1 MTYCRQGHQNVSG
14 SRFCHKCG
22 EKLISSGIYAGMILG
37 DRYRVQSELGHGG
50 FGRTYLAADI
60 NRFDEVCV
68 LKEFAPQVQGNSA
81 LQKAEELFAREA
93 GVLYQLQHPQIP
105 RFRELFRVNFD
116 GEGHLFLVQDYVQ
129 GETYHRL
136 LDLRRQQ
143 GISFTEAEVTQLLL
157 QLLPVLQYIH
167 AIGVIHRDISPDNL
181 IHRYSDQLPVLI
193 DFGGVK
199 QIAAAVSKFEQPE
212 FEQPESAQ
220 PMSSAGVTRL
230 GKVGYAPP
238 EQMQTGSVF
247 SHSDLYALAVTVL
260 VLLTGREP
268 YELLT
273 GIVKWQQQISPRL
286 ATILQRMLAVQPI
299 DRYPSTIAVLQALST
314 NVSASHTNS
323 FTQPPEPDS
332 TQATLPVGGSL
343 PVGGLSPIAGS
354 SGQTAPFQQSKS
366 VAKPFGFG
374 KLLLSLLLAA
384 GIGMGWGSRDR
395 WLPLFNDQPLTQPQ
409 NSPSSKPD
417 SPNLSPEELVRK
429 AGIRNRREALS
440 INPQFH
446 IALTD
451 ATFFD
456 RYPGQR
462 GKTLT
467 DRTQDAEWRR
477 RWDAIATEWLDLL
490 EQNLSSA
497 ARQKLGRYSTADRDL
512 WKQQVNQL
520 SVSSRALYDLADA
533 KFFHLFPKR
542 QGQNFIN
549 QPIGQVW
556 QAIAA
561 DMVQSMQTGTT
572 LERIQFA
579 PGTFSKQLGDTLPP
593 GTGRTYT
600 ASLSLGQILRINLQ
614 APEQTTLF
622 SIYLP
627 KPTQAEPFLL
637 SDSTETTW
645 SGSLP
650 QSGVYEIV
658 VTSTASEAID
668 YQISLA
674 VDNVTSTPADPSASK
689 SAKPQPPDP
698 ITPSPQN

>member
-1 MTYCRQGHQNVSG
+1 MTYCRQGHQNLPG
-14 SRFCHKCG
+14 SRFCHQCG
-22 EKLISSGIYAGMILG
+22 EKLIASGVYAGMILG
-37 DRYRVQSELGHGG
+37 DRYRVQSELGQGG

-60 NRFDEVCV
+60 NRFDELCV

-116 GEGHLFLVQDYVQ
+116 GQGHLFLVQDYVQ
-129 GETYHRL
+129 GETYHHL
-136 LDLRRQQ
+136 LDLRRPQ
-143 GISFTEAEVTQLLL
+143 GKSFTETEVTQLLL

-167 AIGVIHRDISPDNL
+167 SIGVIHRDISPDNL
-181 IHRYSDQLPVLI
+181 MHRHSDQLPVLI

-199 QIAAAVSKFEQPE
+199 QIAAAVSQLEQSE
-212 FEQPESAQ
+212 FAQ
-220 PMSSAGVTRL
+220 PVPSAPGLTRL

-238 EQMQTGSVF
+238 EQMQTGAVF
-247 SHSDLYALAVTVL
+247 PHSDLYALAVTVL

-268 YELLT
+268 HEVLT
-273 GIVKWQQQISPRL
+273 GVVRWQQQISPKL
-286 ATILQRMLAVQPI
+286 SAILWRMIAVQPI
-299 DRYPSTIAVLQALST
+299 DRYPSALAVLQALSGEI
-314 NVSASHTNS
+314 SAASTDP
-323 FTQPPEPDS
+323 FTQPSQPNS
-332 TQATLPVGGSL
+332 AQATLPVAGAL
-343 PVGGLSPIAGS
+343 PVGGASRQP
-354 SGQTAPFQQSKS
+354 TPFRPSKS

-374 KLLLSLLLAA
+374 KLLLLLLAA
-384 GIGMGWGSRDR
+384 GIGIGWGSRDR
-395 WLPLFNDQPLTQPQ
+395 WLPLFNDQPVTQPQ

-417 SPNLSPEELVRK
+417 SPNFSSEELARK
-429 AGIRNRREALS
+429 AGIRNRREALGIS
-440 INPQFH
+440 PQFH
-446 IALTD
+446 IGLTD

-467 DRTQDAEWRR
+467 DRPQDAEWRK

-497 ARQKLGRYSTADRDL
+497 ARQKLGRYNAADRDR
-512 WKQQVNQL
+512 WKQQVNQR

-533 KFFHLFPKR
+533 KFFHLFPDR
-542 QGQNFIN
+542 RSQNFID

-556 QAIAA
+556 QAIAE
-561 DMVQSMQTGTT
+561 DMVQSIQTGTT

-579 PGTFSKQLGDTLPP
+579 PGTFSKQVGDTLTP
-593 GTGRTYT
+593 GSSRIYT
-600 ASLSLGQILRINLQ
+600 ASLSAGQILRINLQ

-645 SGSLP
+645 SGSLS
-650 QSGVYEIV
+650 QSGIYEIV
-658 VTSTASEAID
+658 VISTASDSID

-674 VDNVTSTPADPSASK
+674 VDNVTSTPADPGTSK
-689 SAKPQPPDP
+689 SAKPQDLDLS
-698 ITPSPQN
+698 TPSPQN